1 MNKTLSKALKRTV
14 AGNHFGYCNG
24 YYVFIYRRPHGCWCC
39 RIGKKGEWIY
49 SEGYHGTSLKT
60 VHAAKAWA
68 KNKIVNP
75 PKQ

>member
-1 MNKTLSKALKRTV
+1 MFDNIKVFKTKIVK
-14 AGNHFGYCNG
+14 
-24 YYVFIYRRPHGCWCC
+24 P
-39 RIGKKGEWIY
+39 RIKHQCVKC
-49 SEGYHGTSLKT
+49 EGYHGTSLKT